1 MTALTSIP
9 RSRTRR
15 TDPGTFDSTDPLGIY
30 LNSLNH
36 APRLSRE
43 EEARLGERSR
53 AGDAEAQ
60 AALVQ
65 SNLRLGVAIA
75 KRYIEREFD
84 LLDLIQQANLG
95 LMEAAKR
102 WNPERGKFSTYA
114 VFWIRSSIS
123 RSFVGATYQKRR
135 RFTTVEDL
143 RRLHYAMLSDA
154 ESVEELASRKV
165 TQAEVRAVVT
175 QLPEREREV
184 ITRHYGLNG
193 EPESLTDIAREW
205 GLSRERLRQVKE
217 RGLDH
222 LRQRLSSEARV

>member
-1 MTALTSIP
+1 MTALTSVPCSGPPAIW
-9 RSRTRR
+9 
-15 TDPGTFDSTDPLGIY
+15 DLNINDPLGIY
-30 LNSLNH
+30 LTSLNH
-36 APRLSRE
+36 VPRLSRE
-43 EEARLGERSR
+43 EEAQLGERSR

-102 WNPERGKFSTYA
+102 WDPERGKFSTYA

-135 RFTTVEDL
+135 RFATVEDL
-143 RRLHYAMLSDA
+143 RRLHYGSLTET
-154 ESVEELASRKV
+154 ESAEELMEREA
-165 TQAEVRAVVT
+165 TWAEIRAAVMR
-175 QLPEREREV
+175 LCDREREV

-222 LRQRLSSEARV
+222 LRQLLSSEARV